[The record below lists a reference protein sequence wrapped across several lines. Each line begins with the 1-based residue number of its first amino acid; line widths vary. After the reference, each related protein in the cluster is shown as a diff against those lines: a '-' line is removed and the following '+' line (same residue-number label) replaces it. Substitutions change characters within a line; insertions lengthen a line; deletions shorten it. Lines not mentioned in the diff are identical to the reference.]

1 MINRRRFLQY
11 TGSALAATVASDVM
25 ADVLVPAKRNWG
37 VQLFSIPQMVANDF
51 PGTLKK
57 LRDYG
62 YRELEFFGPYS
73 FSAPA
78 TIERW
83 VGLAQQMGIKQN
95 AFYGYKVDEVK
106 KMLKDNGLKSPSV
119 HLDIITLRTNL
130 AAAMSEFKKL
140 GVKYVVIPTL
150 MDERWSSA
158 DDFKRFAEEFN
169 KLGKQMSDYG
179 ISFVFH
185 NHGYEHVVLNGE
197 VPMDILLKNT
207 DPKYVTFELDIFWM
221 QAAGAS
227 PIEYLQKYPGRF
239 KLMHVKDAAEKVRF
253 SGDGSTPDQWMAVFS
268 KMADPGAGVFDIK
281 GIIETAV
288 ASGTEHFFLE
298 RDLTPTP
305 EATLKNSYQYLSG
318 LK

>member
-1 MINRRRFLQY
+1 MINRRKFIQLS
-11 TGSALAATVASDVM
+11 GAAMAVTLASDVI
-25 ADVLVPAKRNWG
+25 ALPDAAAKRAWG

-57 LRDYG
+57 LHDYG

-83 VGLAQQMGIKQN
+83 VGLANQLGIKQN
-95 AFYGYKVDEVK
+95 AFYGYKISEVK

-119 HLDIITLRTNL
+119 HLDILTLRTNL
-130 AAAMSEFKKL
+130 ATAMTEFKKL

-150 MDERWSSA
+150 MDEKWSSA
-158 DDFKRFAEEFN
+158 DDFKRYAEEFN
-169 KLGKQMSDYG
+169 KFGKQMSDYG
-179 ISFVFH
+179 IKFVYH
-185 NHGYEHVVLNGE
+185 NHGFEHVVLNGE
-197 VPMDILLKNT
+197 MPMDILLKNT
-207 DPKYVTFELDIFWM
+207 DPTYVTFELDIFWM
-221 QAAGAS
+221 QAASAS
-227 PIEYLQKYPGRF
+227 PVEYLKRYPGRF

-268 KMADPGAGVFDIK
+268 KMADPGTGVFDIK
-281 GIIETAV
+281 GIIEAAI

-305 EATLKNSYQYLSG
+305 EATLKNSYQYLSS
-318 LK
+318 L

>member
-1 MINRRRFLQY
+1 MINRRKFLQLS
-11 TGSALAATVASDVM
+11 GAAVAAAMASDALAYAST
-25 ADVLVPAKRNWG
+25 AKGRAWG

-57 LRDYG
+57 LHEYG

-73 FSAPA
+73 FSDPA

-83 VGLAQQMGIKQN
+83 VGLAAQLGIKQN
-95 AFYGYKVDEVK
+95 AFYGYKISEVN

-119 HLDIITLRTNL
+119 HLDILTLRSNMT
-130 AAAMSEFKKL
+130 AAMSEFKKL

-150 MDERWSSA
+150 MDEKWSSA
-158 DDFKRFAEEFN
+158 DDFKKYADEFN

-179 ISFVFH
+179 IQFVYH
-185 NHGYEHVVLNGE
+185 NHGFEHVVLNGE
-197 VPMDILLKNT
+197 MPMDILLKNT

-221 QAAGAS
+221 QAAGS
-227 PIEYLQKYPGRF
+227 NPIEYLKKYPGRF

-253 SGDGSTPDQWMAVFS
+253 AGDGSTPDQWMAVFS
-268 KMADPGAGVFDIK
+268 KMADPGTGVFDIK
-281 GIIETAV
+281 GIVESAV
-288 ASGTEHFFLE
+288 QSGTQHFFLE

-305 EATLKNSYQYLSG
+305 EETLKNSYQYLSQ
-318 LK
+318 L

>member
-1 MINRRRFLQY
+1 M
-11 TGSALAATVASDVM
+11 
-25 ADVLVPAKRNWG
+25 
-37 VQLFSIPQMVANDF
+37 
-51 PGTLKK
+51 
-57 LRDYG
+57 
-62 YRELEFFGPYS
+62 
-73 FSAPA
+73 
-78 TIERW
+78 
-83 VGLAQQMGIKQN
+83 
-95 AFYGYKVDEVK
+95 
-106 KMLKDNGLKSPSV
+106 
-119 HLDIITLRTNL
+119 
-130 AAAMSEFKKL
+130 
-140 GVKYVVIPTL
+140 
-150 MDERWSSA
+150 
-158 DDFKRFAEEFN
+158 
-169 KLGKQMSDYG
+169 
-179 ISFVFH
+179 
-185 NHGYEHVVLNGE
+185 
-197 VPMDILLKNT
+197 PMDILLKNT

-239 KLMHVKDAAEKVRF
+239 KLMHVKDATEKVRF